1 MNKTYLRQL
10 LLSNKLLITAEGYTS
25 AMMECFPL
33 ISADRPLPGA
43 FFFNE
48 NPPTYQELSK
58 KALSKL
64 LKSIETHAEAQG
76 INITDDFSSEELP
89 EGSIAYHRI
98 WGIVTSSSCWY
109 FSSKQFEQDLI
120 AAESN
125 PAIATHFLHINTPGG
140 EAWYL
145 DRLSETISSLKK
157 PIEVLIER
165 CCASAGYY
173 IACHGT
179 RINAL
184 TQNDSIGCI
193 GTMTDYWDFS
203 SYYESLGVKHITAKS
218 NYSDLKN
225 KKYEDLRAGN
235 KEQYISEELDPL
247 AEQFISEV
255 KRSRTKLTET
265 DPPEDNPIFRG
276 ETFDA
281 THSVT
286 NGLIDNILTL
296 PQAISEAYRLGQEY
310 LDNEELKQ
318 RALSYV

>member
-1 MNKTYLRQL
+1 
-10 LLSNKLLITAEGYTS
+10 
-25 AMMECFPL
+25 MMECFPL
-33 ISADRPLPGA
+33 ITADRPVPGS
-43 FFFNE
+43 FFFND

-64 LKSIETHAEAQG
+64 IESIEAHALVEG
-76 INITDDFSSEELP
+76 INVTDDYSSEELP

-98 WGIVTSSSCWY
+98 WGIVTSSSFWH

-125 PAIATHFLHINTPGG
+125 PAIAAHFLHINTPGG

-145 DRLSETISSLKK
+145 DRLSETMSSLNK

-173 IACHGT
+173 IGCHGT
-179 RINAL
+179 RVNAL
-184 TQNDSIGCI
+184 TQNDSVGCI
-193 GTMTDYWDFS
+193 GTMTDFWDFS
-203 SYYESLGVKHITAKS
+203 SYYESLGIKHITAKS
-218 NYSDLKN
+218 HYSDLKN
-225 KKYEDLRAGN
+225 KKYEKLRAGDD
-235 KEQYISEELDPL
+235 EQYISEELDPI

-255 KRSRTKLTET
+255 KRCRSKLSES
-265 DPPEDNPIFRG
+265 PEDDPIFRG

-281 THSVT
+281 THSAD
-286 NGLIDNILTL
+286 NDLIDDILTL

-310 LDNEELKQ
+310 LASEELKK
-318 RALSYV
+318 RALSYI